1 MRTRT
6 EMDLLNLRQ
15 RYRDYLK
22 YLRSRTVIPL
32 EEYRKAYI
40 RYEACNRVLI
50 EYRLNYKFK
59 DIA

>member
-1 MRTRT
+1 
-6 EMDLLNLRQ
+6 MDLLNLRQ
-15 RYRDYLK
+15 RYRDYMK

-40 RYEACNRVLI
+40 RYEACNQVLM
-50 EYRLNYKFK
+50 EYRLNYKYK